1 MNEPSNSDTIDN
13 ERRVDSRFSCN
24 ICLEPVGEPVV
35 TQCGHLYCWPCLF
48 QWLEPGMTREEREAL
63 WGNQVFQ
70 SRHENNSRQCCPVCK
85 AVCRLA
91 TLVPIYVRNE
101 PTSHE
106 VRLSNRSLDD
116 MEREGDDV
124 NEVFDLPADNIITM
138 APAVD
143 ERVPSSVPA
152 VDYMPQDVETS
163 AGLRQR
169 LRFRSHDSNI
179 PFDRGIPGRPAAMS
193 PVQQVQQSRH
203 RAQSYRGQNDGIV
216 PHQSPHHASLSHGLA
231 IAVQQALFQNH
242 IDHTA
247 RSVPPL
253 HRQAPSD
260 LPDAIQR
267 EADRAT
273 EFLSRLLL
281 MLGSFVILCLLLF

>member
-1 MNEPSNSDTIDN
+1 
-13 ERRVDSRFSCN
+13 
-24 ICLEPVGEPVV
+24 
-35 TQCGHLYCWPCLF
+35 
-48 QWLEPGMTREEREAL
+48 MTPEEREAL
-63 WGNQVFQ
+63 WGNQVFA
-70 SRHENNSRQCCPVCK
+70 SRHENHSRQCCPVCK

-106 VRLSNRSLDD
+106 VRLSTRSLDD
-116 MEREGDDV
+116 TEGEGEEGNDV
-124 NEVFDLPADNIITM
+124 DELFDLHADNTTTM
-138 APAVD
+138 APAV
-143 ERVPSSVPA
+143 EEHMPSSGPV
-152 VDYMPQDVETS
+152 VDYTPQDEVTTS
-163 AGLRQR
+163 GLRQR
-169 LRFRSHDSNI
+169 LRFRSHDSTI

-203 RAQSYRGQNDGIV
+203 RTQSNIGQNDGIV

-231 IAVQQALFQNH
+231 MAVQQALFQNH